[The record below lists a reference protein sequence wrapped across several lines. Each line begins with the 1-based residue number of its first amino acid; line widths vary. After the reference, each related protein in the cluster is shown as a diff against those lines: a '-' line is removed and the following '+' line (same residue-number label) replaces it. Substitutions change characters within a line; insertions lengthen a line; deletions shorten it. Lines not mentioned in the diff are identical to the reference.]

1 MQPEPKVNILLV
13 DDKVENLLALE
24 AILERLGETLVKATS
39 GAEAL
44 RCLLHQDFAV
54 ILLDVQM
61 PGMDG
66 FETASLI
73 RSRERSR
80 QTPIIF
86 LTAFSTSD
94 QMLFK
99 GYALGAVDYLLKP
112 IDTNIL
118 ISKVSVFVELCK
130 KTQAIKEQASQ
141 LAAVNAEL
149 RQSEERFRSL
159 STCSPVGIFEMD
171 MAGKCKYT
179 NPRYQSICGLNA
191 AESLEKQWLEF
202 VHSQD
207 KEQAIASWSKYLD
220 IGSQNYSED
229 FRFQT
234 ADGGLRWVQVRSSRM
249 VSSQGKLLGY
259 VGTLEDITERKE
271 AEEVR
276 AQVIREQMAR
286 KEAEAA
292 NRMKDEFLAVLS
304 HELRTPLT
312 SMLGWSKILRSKKL
326 DEKATAK
333 ALEAIERNATSQVQ
347 LIEDILDI
355 SRIIR
360 GQLKLNLCA
369 VNLISVIEATLDAVR
384 PLADAKHIQLN
395 TLLDAS
401 IGSVCGDPV
410 RLQQVVGNLLTNAI
424 KFTPKDGNVEIHLE
438 VIQHTTEEPNELVP
452 CGEITLSA
460 GSTPIRFFTSSY
472 VQIQVI
478 DTGIGIEPDFLPKV
492 FERFRQADSTTTRSH
507 NGLGLGLAIVWH
519 LVELHGGKILAD
531 SPGTGQ
537 GATFT
542 LRLPLM
548 PNYSLNTKAE
558 NSISCSV
565 GATPLAGL
573 KVLVVDDETDSCNF
587 LAFMCEEYGAIATAV
602 DCEDTALVT
611 LEQTKPDI
619 LISDIRMSEPDG
631 FNLIQKV
638 RALAPE
644 NGGCIP
650 AIALTAYSHEEDHLK
665 VLAAGFQHY
674 LTKPVDPDNL
684 INVVTSVLKL
694 PSPVAVKLQ
703 NK

>member
-13 DDKVENLLALE
+13 DDKLENLLALE
-24 AILERLGETLVKATS
+24 AILERLGENLVKATS
-39 GAEAL
+39 GSEAL

-66 FETASLI
+66 FETANLI

-118 ISKVSVFVELCK
+118 ISKVTVFVELFK
-130 KTQAIKEQASQ
+130 KTQAIKEHATQ
-141 LAAVNAEL
+141 LASVNAEL

-159 STCSPVGIFEMD
+159 STCSPVGIFEID
-171 MAGKCKYT
+171 TAGKCKYT
-179 NPRYQSICGLNA
+179 NPHYQSICGLNA

-202 VHSQD
+202 VHPD
-207 KEQAIASWSKYLD
+207 DRERAIATWLKYLD
-220 IGSQNYSED
+220 KGCQNYSED
-229 FRFQT
+229 FQFLT
-234 ADGGLRWVQVRSSRM
+234 ANHSRRWVQVRSSRM
-249 VSSQGKLLGY
+249 VSAQGKLLGY
-259 VGTLEDITERKE
+259 VGTLEDITERKQ

-276 AQVIREQMAR
+276 AQIIREQTAR
-286 KEAEAA
+286 QEAESA

-326 DEKATAK
+326 DDKATAK

-347 LIEDILDI
+347 LIEDILDV

-360 GQLKLNLCA
+360 GQLKLNLCV
-369 VNLISVIEATLDAVR
+369 VNLVTVIEAALEAVR
-384 PLADAKHIQLN
+384 PLADAKHIQIN
-395 TLLDAS
+395 TILDSA

-410 RLQQVVGNLLTNAI
+410 RLQQIVWNLLNNAI
-424 KFTPKDGNVEIHLE
+424 KFTPEHGKVNVNLE
-438 VIQHTTEEPNELVP
+438 LIQETDAEPRELTP
-452 CGEITLSA
+452 SGEVFISS
-460 GSTPIRFFTSSY
+460 GVSPIRFVSLFY
-472 VQIQVI
+472 AQIQVI

-507 NGLGLGLAIVWH
+507 NGLGLGLAIVRH
-519 LVELHGGKILAD
+519 LVELHHGIIIAD
-531 SPGTGQ
+531 SPGKGK

-548 PNYSLNTKAE
+548 PSPSLDGKAE
-558 NSISCSV
+558 NSVACTT
-565 GATPLAGL
+565 GNTPLVGL
-573 KVLVVDDETDSCNF
+573 KVLVVGDETDSRNF
-587 LAFMCEEYGAIATAV
+587 LAFMFEEYGANATAV
-602 DCEDTALVT
+602 ASIETALVII
-611 LEQTKPDI
+611 EETKPDI
-619 LISDIRMSEPDG
+619 LISDLSLSNQESY
-631 FNLIQKV
+631 NLIQQV

-644 NGGCIP
+644 NGGDIP
-650 AIALTAYSHEEDHLK
+650 AIALTAFSHEEDRLK
-665 VLAAGFQHY
+665 ILAAGFQHY
-674 LTKPVDPDNL
+674 LTKPVDPENL
-684 INVVTSVLKL
+684 INVVTSVMEKK
-694 PSPVAVKLQ
+694 SEVSSQ
-703 NK
+703 ESD

>member
-24 AILERLGETLVKATS
+24 AILERLGENLVKATS

-66 FETASLI
+66 FETANLI

-118 ISKVSVFVELCK
+118 LSKVTVFVELFK
-130 KTQAIKEQASQ
+130 KTQAIKAQAIQ
-141 LAAVNAEL
+141 LASVNAEL

-159 STCSPVGIFEMD
+159 STCSPVGIFEID
-171 MAGKCKYT
+171 TTGQCKYT
-179 NPRYQSICGLNA
+179 NPHYQAICGVSA
-191 AESLEKQWLEF
+191 SESLTKIWLEF
-202 VHSQD
+202 VHPE
-207 KEQAIASWSKYLD
+207 EQERAIAHWSSYIDQGSPEYL
-220 IGSQNYSED
+220 ED
-229 FRFQT
+229 FRFLT
-234 ADGGLRWVQVRSSRM
+234 AKGETRWVQVRSSRM
-249 VSSQGKLLGY
+249 LSAQGKLLGY
-259 VGTLEDITERKE
+259 VGTLEDITERKQ

-276 AQVIREQMAR
+276 AQIIREQTAR
-286 KEAEAA
+286 HEAEAA

-326 DEKATAK
+326 DDKATAK

-347 LIEDILDI
+347 LIEDILDV

-360 GQLKLNLCA
+360 GQLQLNLCA
-369 VNLISVIEATLDAVR
+369 VNLITVTEAALEAVR
-384 PLADAKHIQLN
+384 PLAEAKSIHIN
-395 TLLDAS
+395 AILDS
-401 IGSVCGDPV
+401 SVNSVCGDPA
-410 RLQQVVGNLLTNAI
+410 RLQQVIWNLLTNAI
-424 KFTPKDGNVEIHLE
+424 KFTPKDGNVEVHLE
-438 VIQHTTEEPNELVP
+438 TVHLSNQENCELLP

-460 GSTPIRFFTSSY
+460 GLAPIRFFTSSY

-507 NGLGLGLAIVWH
+507 NGLGLGLAIVRH
-519 LVELHGGKILAD
+519 LVELHGGQILAE
-531 SPGTGQ
+531 SPGAGQ

-542 LRLPLM
+542 VRFPLM
-548 PNYSLNTKAE
+548 PNNSTNSKSE
-558 NSISCSV
+558 NPLYCT
-565 GATPLAGL
+565 ANRPLAGL
-573 KVLVVDDETDSCNF
+573 KVLIVDDETDTRNF
-587 LAFMCEEYGAIATAV
+587 LAFMFEEYGAIVTAV
-602 DCEDTALVT
+602 ASVDTALAI
-611 LEQTKPDI
+611 LEQTKPDF
-619 LISDIRMSEPDG
+619 LISDIGIPEQDSY
-631 FNLIQKV
+631 NLIHKV
-638 RALAPE
+638 RALPPE
-644 NGGCIP
+644 YGGSIP
-650 AIALTAYSHEEDHLK
+650 AIALTAYSREEDRLK
-665 VLAAGFQHY
+665 ILAAGFQQY

-684 INVVTSVLKL
+684 IDVVTSVLKL
-694 PSPVAVKLQ
+694 PSSISVS
-703 NK
+703 

>member
-118 ISKVSVFVELCK
+118 ISKVTVFVELFK
-130 KTQAIKEQASQ
+130 KTQAIKEQATQ

-171 MAGKCKYT
+171 TAGQCKYT
-179 NPRYQSICGLNA
+179 NPHYQAICGLNA

-202 VHSQD
+202 VHPDDQE
-207 KEQAIASWSKYLD
+207 KAIASWSKYID
-220 IGSQNYSED
+220 TGGQNYSED
-229 FRFQT
+229 FQFQT
-234 ADGGLRWVQVRSSRM
+234 AAGKIRWVQVRSSRM
-249 VSSQGKLLGY
+249 VSAQGKLLGY
-259 VGTLEDITERKE
+259 VGTLEDITERKQ

-276 AQVIREQMAR
+276 AQVIREQTAR
-286 KEAEAA
+286 QEAEAA

-326 DEKATAK
+326 DEKSTAK

-347 LIEDILDI
+347 LIEDILDV

-369 VNLISVIEATLDAVR
+369 VNLISVMEAALEAVR
-384 PLADAKHIQLN
+384 PLADAKHIQIN
-395 TLLDAS
+395 TILDS
-401 IGSVCGDPV
+401 IGSVCGDSV
-410 RLQQVVGNLLTNAI
+410 RLQQIVWNLLTNAT
-424 KFTPKDGNVEIHLE
+424 KFTPKDGNVTVHLE
-438 VIQHTTEEPNELVP
+438 LIQHTGEEPSELVP
-452 CGEITLSA
+452 SEEIVLSA
-460 GSTPIRFFTSSY
+460 GSAPIRFFSSAY
-472 VQIQVI
+472 AQIQVT

-507 NGLGLGLAIVWH
+507 NGLGLGLAIVRH
-519 LVELHGGKILAD
+519 LVELHGGKILAE
-531 SPGTGQ
+531 SPGKGQ

-542 LRLPLM
+542 VRLPLM
-548 PNYSLNTKAE
+548 PSNSLDSKTE
-558 NSISCSV
+558 NSVSFAL

-573 KVLVVDDETDSCNF
+573 KVLVVDDETDSRNF
-587 LAFMCEEYGAIATAV
+587 LTFMFEEYGANATAV
-602 DCEDTALVT
+602 VSVDTALVIV
-611 LEQTKPDI
+611 EQTKPDI
-619 LISDIRMSEPDG
+619 LISDISISEQDG

-644 NGGCIP
+644 NGGNIP
-650 AIALTAYSHEEDHLK
+650 AIALTAFSHEEDRLK
-665 VLAAGFQHY
+665 ILAAGFQHY

-684 INVVTSVLKL
+684 INVVTSVLKKN
-694 PSPVAVKLQ
+694 SEVRIQ
-703 NK
+703 ESES